1 MSKTP
6 LLLLSA
12 LTMLT
17 GMTTGGKTSD
27 ASLMESPV
35 KTTNVKRANDVSS
48 FDVSIFHQFNLVD
61 ATTEE
66 TNPSYSTGLVFNT
79 KKLILNPESTIQ
91 DMLNDLFPYV
101 SFDGNPSLSKNVNTT
116 KNSLYVEGMEDTF
129 SVDPSSR
136 FRLAVAPQTGEGLV
150 YAQSIASQPLTGNL
164 PILVVDMSN
173 LGESIRPTKKLKD
186 LDFFNKVK
194 TNISQHS
201 APFGLK
207 LYFIP
212 EQGTVLTLAYP
223 QSGND
228 EQMNAFDEPGVWGL
242 DSEDCTFIPGLID
255 NGSYTIQVNSDSHYT
270 EDEILELVTA
280 QDLFGQPCDIEVL
293 ESDYKDAVGTYTI
306 KLQATD
312 DYGQTATCTLK
323 VVVLDRTAPVVV
335 KKGDH
340 TINYGQVVNE
350 ADIFACISATDNSG
364 AQPTNS
370 IYNNGGFSHFGTA
383 TTAADVGTYTIV
395 VRTKDASGNY
405 VDTNITLKVLD
416 KTAPVISK
424 KTGTTEDQIQYG
436 FSESYGLTE
445 QALLSLYTATDEVDG
460 SVDLYVKSGE
470 VTNSIGQHNIT
481 IAARDDAGNESSLV
495 VNYVIRADIP
505 PVFILDERLV
515 LVSNENP
522 LTKEQIKSI
531 VEAMAPEGATYI
543 TLNEEDVA
551 KYSSGAELVGET
563 FRINYNYQID
573 GEEEIKSDYITLEID
588 EVETEESHGWWDTF
602 IHFWK
607 VLWDV
612 ICDFFTGGNP
622 SWSNSWEE
630 VAW

>member
-1 MSKTP
+1 
-6 LLLLSA
+6 
-12 LTMLT
+12 MLT

-27 ASLMESPV
+27 ASLMEPV
-35 KTTNVKRANDVSS
+35 KTTNVKRANEVSKWDETFETGTQYLTEEEAGTFKLKIYKNVPIDLEGTIETELPKLFAGITATGTIANEDGFGDS
-48 FDVSIFHQFNLVD
+48 INDECTFYVGDSAAAKNYATNSYGGPAVFIQVQSPVGSTGADLVQWFKGDEDLEMDFRLVVSDD
-61 ATTEE
+61 ASAVFTTEE
-66 TNPSYSTGLVFNT
+66 FYYLTVSQVSLVPALEDGGE
-79 KKLILNPESTIQ
+79 KTI
-91 DMLNDLFPYV
+91 
-101 SFDGNPSLSKNVNTT
+101 T
-116 KNSLYVEGMEDTF
+116 
-129 SVDPSSR
+129 
-136 FRLAVAPQTGEGLV
+136 
-150 YAQSIASQPLTGNL
+150 
-164 PILVVDMSN
+164 
-173 LGESIRPTKKLKD
+173 
-186 LDFFNKVK
+186 
-194 TNISQHS
+194 
-201 APFGLK
+201 
-207 LYFIP
+207 
-212 EQGTVLTLAYP
+212 
-223 QSGND
+223 
-228 EQMNAFDEPGVWGL
+228 
-242 DSEDCTFIPGLID
+242 
-255 NGSYTIQVNSDSHYT
+255 VNSDSHYT

-460 SVDLYVKSGE
+460 PVDLYVKSGE

>member
-1 MSKTP
+1 MEDEDSK
-6 LLLLSA
+6 
-12 LTMLT
+12 
-17 GMTTGGKTSD
+17 
-27 ASLMESPV
+27 
-35 KTTNVKRANDVSS
+35 
-48 FDVSIFHQFNLVD
+48 
-61 ATTEE
+61 
-66 TNPSYSTGLVFNT
+66 VFINF
-79 KKLILNPESTIQ
+79 K
-91 DMLNDLFPYV
+91 
-101 SFDGNPSLSKNVNTT
+101 KNVPID
-116 KNSLYVEGMEDTF
+116 LEGQASKEVMKLFD
-129 SVDPSSR
+129 SV
-136 FRLAVAPQTGEGLV
+136 TGEGNITQDDSYGDNMNNACVIQLGDYTDASFYAENAYGGPCIFIDIDWNGQPEPETGADIINNIRTLSEQETDLV
-150 YAQSIASQPLTGNL
+150 LNWA
-164 PILVVDMSN
+164 LVVDESTEAIFTNSEEMYITASN
-173 LGESIRPTKKLKD
+173 FNLIPALQDGGEK
-186 LDFFNKVK
+186 
-194 TNISQHS
+194 
-201 APFGLK
+201 
-207 LYFIP
+207 
-212 EQGTVLTLAYP
+212 
-223 QSGND
+223 
-228 EQMNAFDEPGVWGL
+228 
-242 DSEDCTFIPGLID
+242 
-255 NGSYTIQVNSDSHYT
+255 TIQVNSDSHYT

-312 DYGQTATCTLK
+312 EYGQTATCTLK

-364 AQPTNS
+364 VQPTNS
-370 IYNNGGFSHFGTA
+370 IYNNGGFSNFGKA
-383 TTAADVGTYTIV
+383 TTAADVGSYTIV

-405 VDTNITLKVLD
+405 VDTNITLKILD

-445 QALLSLYTATDEVDG
+445 QALLNLYTATDEVDG
-460 SVDLYVKSGE
+460 TVDLYVKSGE

-522 LTKEQIKSI
+522 LTKEQIQSI
-531 VEAMAPEGATYI
+531 VEAMAPEGASYI

-551 KYSSGAELVGET
+551 KYSSGAELVGEQ

>member
-1 MSKTP
+1 M
-6 LLLLSA
+6 A
-12 LTMLT
+12 LTMLGT
-17 GMTTGGKTSD
+17 NTVTT
-27 ASLMESPV
+27 SPARLGSAAEAL
-35 KTTNVKRANDVSS
+35 KTTNVKRANEVSKWDETFESGTQYLTDGEAGTFKVKFYKNVPIDLEGSIETELPKLFAGITATGTIAIEDGFGDSINDECSFYVGDGAAAKNYATNSYGGPAVFIDVSS
-48 FDVSIFHQFNLVD
+48 NVGTTGADLIQWFKGDEDLEMDFRLVVSDD
-61 ATTEE
+61 ASAVYVTEE
-66 TNPSYSTGLVFNT
+66 PYYLGVSEFSLVPALEDGGE
-79 KKLILNPESTIQ
+79 KTI
-91 DMLNDLFPYV
+91 
-101 SFDGNPSLSKNVNTT
+101 T
-116 KNSLYVEGMEDTF
+116 
-129 SVDPSSR
+129 
-136 FRLAVAPQTGEGLV
+136 
-150 YAQSIASQPLTGNL
+150 
-164 PILVVDMSN
+164 
-173 LGESIRPTKKLKD
+173 
-186 LDFFNKVK
+186 
-194 TNISQHS
+194 
-201 APFGLK
+201 
-207 LYFIP
+207 
-212 EQGTVLTLAYP
+212 
-223 QSGND
+223 
-228 EQMNAFDEPGVWGL
+228 
-242 DSEDCTFIPGLID
+242 
-255 NGSYTIQVNSDSHYT
+255 VNSDSHYT
-270 EDEILELVTA
+270 EEEILELVTA
-280 QDLFGQPCDIEVL
+280 QDLFGQPCDIDVL
-293 ESDYKDAVGTYTI
+293 ESDYEDAVGTYTI

-323 VVVLDRTAPVVV
+323 IVVLDRTAPVVV

-364 AQPTNS
+364 VQPTNS

-395 VRTKDASGNY
+395 VRTKDASGNF

-470 VTNSIGQHNIT
+470 VINSIGQHNIT

-522 LTKEQIKSI
+522 LTKEQIQTI

-551 KYSSGAELVGET
+551 KYSSGAELVGEQ

-588 EVETEESHGWWDTF
+588 EVETTEEHGWWDTF

-612 ICDFFTGGNP
+612 ISDFFKGENP
-622 SWSNSWEE
+622 SWSQSWEE
-630 VAW
+630 VEW